1 MKIQDLLR
9 EYELE
14 IDDVR
19 WYLSAGIA
27 ERLLALRELRHDLIR
42 YIWSG
47 SLADD
52 LYDLEESF
60 LASLEEK
67 RESGLVDE
75 VSVREIMKEIVRSRT
90 QRYNFTSTGG
100 EVTAGDIQREE
111 G

>member
-27 ERLLALRELRHDLIR
+27 ERLLGLKERRHDLIR

-67 RESGLVDE
+67 LGSGLVDE
-75 VSVREIMKEIVRSRT
+75 VSAREIMKEIVRSRT
-90 QRYNFTSTGG
+90 QRYNFIP
-100 EVTAGDIQREE
+100 AGDIKREE